1 MNKISLALGGGGTK
15 GFAHIGVISRLLLHG
30 YKPAAI
36 AGTSAGGIVGAL
48 YAAGYTPE
56 EIKQFSED
64 LDYTKI
70 FTRNAD
76 SAPSLLG
83 LGGLYKLLSKYL
95 GDKTFE
101 NANIPFAV
109 VAVDNNS
116 GKEFIIQSGK
126 LIDAVKAT
134 TAVPGIFPPFILG
147 EHKFVDGAILN
158 PVPVNIVRWLNE
170 NFPVVAISLSAPPN
184 QWNRLPKYTIP
195 EYMPIPQ
202 FIVQQFTHMRLG
214 QAVETF
220 TDSLELM
227 TNMIAWLRLQQDK
240 PDILINPKVYHHT
253 MIDNV
258 DVNEMVELGEKAVEE
273 SLDQFKNLFK
283 LGRRAERWLRA
294 SKTPAEILEI

>member
-1 MNKISLALGGGGTK
+1 MKKISLALGGGGTK
-15 GFAHIGVISRLLLHG
+15 GFAHIGVIQQLLKEG
-30 YKPAAI
+30 YTPGAI

-48 YAAGYTPE
+48 YAVGYSPD
-56 EIKQFSED
+56 EIQRFSET
-64 LDYTKI
+64 LDYTKL

-83 LGGLYKLLSKYL
+83 LGGLYKLLVKYL
-95 GDKTFE
+95 GDKSFGDTS
-101 NANIPFAV
+101 IPFAV

-116 GKEFIIQSGK
+116 GKEFIINNGK

-134 TAVPGIFPPFILG
+134 TAVPGIFPPYMIG
-147 EHKFVDGAILN
+147 NHKFVDGAILN
-158 PVPVNIVRWLNE
+158 PVPVNVVRWLND
-170 NFPVVAISLSAPPN
+170 NFPVVAVSLSAPPEK
-184 QWNRLPKYTIP
+184 WNKLPKYTIP

-240 PDILINPKVYHHT
+240 PDIVVNPEVYHHT

-258 DVNEMVELGEKAVEE
+258 DVNEMVQLGREAVNK
-273 SLDQFKNLFK
+273 SLDRFEGLFSV
-283 LGRRAERWLRA
+283 GRRAGRWIRA
-294 SKTPAEILEI
+294 SKTPAEILQV